1 MLRYSLRH
9 HSGGIGKWRGGDGVV
24 RELRFLT
31 RAQLTVLS
39 ERRKFAPYGL
49 NGAEA
54 GAPGVN
60 LIARNDGKTEQLPSK
75 FTRWV
80 EEGDVLS
87 IQTPGG
93 GGWGPA

>member
-1 MLRYSLRH
+1 
-9 HSGGIGKWRGGDGVV
+9 
-24 RELRFLT
+24 
-31 RAQLTVLS
+31 
-39 ERRKFAPYGL
+39 L

-75 FTRWV
+75 FTCWV

>member
-1 MLRYSLRH
+1 
-9 HSGGIGKWRGGDGVV
+9 
-24 RELRFLT
+24 
-31 RAQLTVLS
+31 
-39 ERRKFAPYGL
+39 L

-60 LIARNDGKTEQLPSK
+60 LIVRNDGKTEQLPSK